1 MPKVF
6 CTETGRGPKG
16 SIFVC
21 WTHKGD
27 IVLRARKIGPN
38 KYDIFSESPPGKY
51 KIIMYASN
59 RRDLRKRIEDW
70 LETLLG

>member
-21 WTHKGD
+21 WTSQGD
-27 IVLRARKIGPN
+27 VVLRAKKVGPN
-38 KYDIFSESPPGKY
+38 KYDVFSEVPYGKY
-51 KIIMYASN
+51 KITMYASD
-59 RRDLRKRIEDW
+59 RRDLRRKLEDW